1 MTEQIATPIS
11 NISRALARGKVIKD
25 ARELVV
31 ACGYSVS
38 GEYGYFICWEHF
50 DGKAYQ
56 YTDPIFFKPK
66 ESERTYREVMKQ
78 LEHVVAAYKS

>member
-50 DGKAYQ
+50 DGKPTQKIDQTVEVGDQSRA
-56 YTDPIFFKPK
+56 TIAELTEFL
-66 ESERTYREVMKQ
+66 RT
-78 LEHVVAAYKS
+78 VAQK